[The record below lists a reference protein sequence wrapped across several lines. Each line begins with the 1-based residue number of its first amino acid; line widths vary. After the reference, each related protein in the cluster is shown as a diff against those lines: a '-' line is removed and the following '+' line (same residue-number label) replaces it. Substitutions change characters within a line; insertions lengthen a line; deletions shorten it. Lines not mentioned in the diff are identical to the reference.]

1 MENKKLIKQLEKCG
15 FEKDDKDGMRLVFE
29 GMRFMWWKNKL
40 DVLTA
45 GPNGKFVETREA
57 LNLTQTK
64 EVVMEHTGFEL
75 KPKRTK
81 REEIEEL
88 KKQLKKFNSNFENY
102 RVFSEGTKDE
112 LKERIEQLEEK
123 TKGLNLEYR
132 FDPESKT
139 TKSPVKEIAIVHQGE
154 MILNKKAIK
163 SMQGMCDK
171 QASEMQ
177 AEEAKGIEVGD
188 PVVLEGHSSW
198 STRAKAWIKKGCVF
212 NVLKTDLEDGHGV
225 HLSLNDIP
233 VVYEDNGKLHYCVF
247 FTKRLQHAPKE
258 AAKGLKFADLMELLE
273 TFVEIETGEIVVF
286 INKSKEGNYNVVDKG
301 GEKHCLHPRYLKRL

>member
-1 MENKKLIKQLEKCG
+1 MNKKLIKQLEGVG
-15 FEKDDKDGMRLVFE
+15 FEFVKEFLE
-29 GMRFMWWKNKL
+29 LKL
-40 DVLTA
+40 DGFSFIYTKDYLQVCALEKMNPVA
-45 GPNGKFVETREA
+45 PNVYCPTFVNI
-57 LNLTQTK
+57 LNSIK
-64 EVVMEHTGFEL
+64 WHTGADL
-75 KPKRTK
+75 TKKTK

-139 TKSPVKEIAIVHQGE
+139 TKSPVKEIAKVRQDE
-154 MILNKKAIK
+154 TILNEKAMK

-188 PVVLEGHSSW
+188 KV
-198 STRAKAWIKKGCVF
+198 IKKGDGDYFRNGVK
-212 NVLKTDLEDGHGV
+212 LIIKGKKTDHNCYWCQSESMPTIEKYV
-225 HLSLNDIP
+225 HERD
-233 VVYEDNGKLHYCVF
+233 
-247 FTKRLQHAPKE
+247 LQHAPKE
-258 AAKGLKFADLMELLE
+258 KALEFGDPLESLVDFDGLRIGQK
-273 TFVEIETGEIVVF
+273 VVF
-286 INKSKEGNYNVVDKG
+286 LAKSTEEYNNDVPEGLRKYDVIDEYTNHYSITADSFKG
-301 GEKHCLHPRYLKRL
+301 FESKGKI